1 MINELLKEE
10 SLVVRRELC
19 PIAADYEA
27 KRFIR
32 QD

>member
-19 PIAADYEA
+19 PISANYGA
-27 KRFIR
+27 KLFIR
-32 QD
+32 LD